1 MEPIV
6 ADHIAKFEAA
16 ERTIVGVH
24 NLGPEQ
30 LVDVSADH
38 LSVIVA
44 SGPFG
49 SEIVVQPVSAGD
61 AQPAEYHVWLPG
73 ALRSAAEY
81 RVGRLSGSW
90 GCPGDTEVELWL
102 RSEDFCVNDLPV
114 SVTQGYRAT
123 KLDTVVQLHPTG
135 LKQSALI
142 ITLGGEP
149 PASEL
154 GTALVVVKEIAAATA
169 SSTAS
174 RALAPVSGVRFAE
187 IAAAAAAG
195 ILGAP
200 ATPSRPPPPPPSSAT
215 PAAPA
220 TSQQPPPPSAS
231 DRIASPRNT
240 ARGRD
245 AAIRAALTPYVG
257 KRVHLGPIADPQ
269 VAASV
274 MARITP
280 DVNPGDI
287 VGYLDAG
294 IRASGKVGYVLTAE
308 ALHIRVTGD
317 ERTVAYDDIRSV
329 HFDAG
334 KLYLETGSSGMTQ
347 PDAHE
352 IGAQLTAAIHDILS
366 LR

>member
-1 MEPIV
+1 
-6 ADHIAKFEAA
+6 HIAKFEAA

-30 LVDVSADH
+30 LVDVSAHH

-49 SEIVVQPVSAGD
+49 TEIVVQPVDAGD

-73 ALRSAAEY
+73 AVRSAAEY

-102 RSEDFCVNDLPV
+102 RSEDFGVNDLPV
-114 SVTQGYRAT
+114 SVTQGYRST

-135 LKQSALI
+135 PKQSALI

-154 GTALVVVKEIAAATA
+154 DTALVVVKEIAAATA

-195 ILGAP
+195 LLGAP
-200 ATPSRPPPPPPSSAT
+200 ATPFRPPPPPPPPPPSSAT
-215 PAAPA
+215 PAAAA

-240 ARGRD
+240 VQGRA

-274 MARITP
+274 MARIAP
-280 DVNPGDI
+280 DVNPGDV

-308 ALHIRVTGD
+308 ALHIGVTGD

-334 KLYLETGSSGMTQ
+334 KLHLETGSNGMTQ

-352 IGAQLTAAIHDILS
+352 IGAQLTAAIHDVLS